1 MKKHLIYIFSTALL
15 LIIASFIIYL
25 YEPSTFV
32 THTLDGIAIN
42 GERYSVKVPENR
54 TKKNSRKIKIKFLR
68 LKSNNP
74 LTKSPIFY
82 LAGGP
87 GDSCR
92 DMIDSPYQMQK
103 WSHYLKDRDVVLI
116 DQRGVGSWKMWW
128 INFRRL
134 PLDIFSDVD
143 VAKHYVR
150 NIAQRAKKTFEKR
163 NIDLSGY
170 NSIENAMDIDS
181 IRAILGY
188 DKIVPFGFSYGTHL
202 GLCYVKYFEEHVD
215 KAILVGVEGLDQ
227 TYKKPLDL
235 DNHLAMIGTLVAKDS
250 TFTLDT
256 IGLVNVYKRVMA
268 RLDAE
273 PLTYKIKTPFLYK
286 TKVNVGRFGLNYIL
300 KRDLGDSRDIPKLVR
315 LLYLID
321 GGHYDQ
327 LRPYVEKRYKEFV
340 AVPAMHMAM
349 DLASGGSENR
359 IESIAEEANISMFGN
374 MNNFPHYL
382 VNEIWDIEDLGDEF
396 RAPHSA
402 EVSLLV
408 FSGTMDVNTP
418 SYQAEIVK
426 QNNSNCTHLI
436 VENSGHE
443 QIVHHKA
450 FDSTVIN
457 FLNDEDVSQ
466 VQLSYPA
473 INF

>member
-1 MKKHLIYIFSTALL
+1 MKKYLKYIFT
-15 LIIASFIIYL
+15 LIILSLTITSFFYL

-32 THTLDGIAIN
+32 THTLDGMAIN

-54 TKKNSRKIKIKFLR
+54 TKKDSRKIKVKFLR

-74 LTKSPIFY
+74 STKAPIFY

-87 GDSCR
+87 GDACR
-92 DMIDSPYQMQK
+92 DMIESPYLMQK
-103 WSHYLKDRDVVLI
+103 WSHYLKERDVVLI

-128 INFRRL
+128 VNFRRL
-134 PLDIFSDVD
+134 PVDIFSDAE

-150 NIAQRAKKTFEKR
+150 NIAHRAKKAFDKR
-163 NIDLSGY
+163 NVDLSGY
-170 NSIENAMDIDS
+170 NTIENAKDIDS

-202 GLCYVKYFEEHVD
+202 GLCYIKYSEEHVD

-235 DNHLAMIGTLVAKDS
+235 DKHLAMIGTYVSQDS
-250 TFTLDT
+250 TFMHDT
-256 IGLVNVYKRVMA
+256 IGLVNVYKRVMD
-268 RLDAE
+268 RLDE
-273 PLTYKIKTPFLYK
+273 QPLTYRIKTPFLYK
-286 TKVNVGRFGLNYIL
+286 TTVNVGRFGLNYIL
-300 KRDLGDSRDIPKLVR
+300 KRDLGDSSDIPNLVR

-321 GGHYDQ
+321 GGQYDQ
-327 LRPYVEKRYKEFV
+327 LQPYVEKRYKEFV

-349 DLASGGSENR
+349 DLASGGSQDRE
-359 IESIAEEANISMFGN
+359 ISIAEEASISMFGN
-374 MNNFPHYL
+374 MNNFPYNL
-382 VNEIWDIEDLGDEF
+382 VNEIWNIEDLGDDF
-396 RAPHSA
+396 RSPHST
-402 EVSLLV
+402 EVPLLV
-408 FSGTMDVNTP
+408 FSGTMDINTP
-418 SYQAEIVK
+418 TYQAEMVK
-426 QNNSNCTHLI
+426 QNNPNATHLI

-443 QIVHHKA
+443 HIVHQRE
-450 FDSTVIN
+450 FDSTVIQ

-466 VQLSYPA
+466 ARLSYPS